1 MSTFWSLWIIV
12 LTVVTFIGV
21 SLVLFGNRK
30 STNQGPN
37 ATTGHSHDGIE
48 EYDNPLPLWWLY
60 LFVITIVFGVGYLIA
75 FPGLGNF
82 KGVLGWTSVGQWEK
96 EMAKAD
102 ERYGEV
108 FARYAGMSID
118 QLVTDSAALKMGRR
132 MFANNCAQCHGS
144 DAKGSFGF
152 PNLTD
157 HDWLYGGDAAHIK
170 ESITNGRTA
179 AMPAW
184 GGALGEEGVSQV
196 AAYVMSLSNAHG
208 DTDKALV
215 EAGKQ
220 KFQTF
225 CVACHGADA
234 KGNPMF
240 GAPNLTDN
248 IWLYGG
254 SKSEIE
260 FTIRRGR
267 NGKMPAHKDIL
278 GKDKIH
284 LLTAYVVSLSAEQD
298 SSASDSTTTKT
309 TTTTKKGS

>member
-1 MSTFWSLWIIV
+1 MSNFWSLWIIV
-12 LTVVTFIGV
+12 LTVVTIIGV
-21 SLVLFGNRK
+21 TLLLFGNRK
-30 STNQGPN
+30 STNQGPGG
-37 ATTGHSHDGIE
+37 TTGHSHDGIE

-60 LFVITIVFGVGYLIA
+60 LFVISIVFGIGYLIA

-82 KGVLGWTSVGQWEK
+82 GGVLGWTQVGQWEK

-108 FARYAGMSID
+108 FARYASMD
-118 QLVTDSAALKMGRR
+118 VEQLLGDKAAIKMGRR

-157 HDWLYGGDAAHIK
+157 HDWLYGGDAEHIK
-170 ESITNGRTA
+170 QSITNGRTG
-179 AMPAW
+179 AMPGWEA
-184 GGALGEEGVSQV
+184 ALGEEGISQV
-196 AAYVMSLSNAHG
+196 SAYVMSLSNAHKGG
-208 DTDKALV
+208 DKTLV
-215 EAGKQ
+215 AAGKQ

-234 KGNPMF
+234 KGNAMF

-248 IWLYGG
+248 TWLYGG

-267 NGKMPAHKDIL
+267 NGKMPAHKDII
-278 GKDKIH
+278 GDDKIH
-284 LLTAYVVSLSAEQD
+284 LLTAFVMSLSSEQGGSGAD
-298 SSASDSTTTKT
+298 SAANNSAANR
-309 TTTTKKGS
+309 GS